1 MMKAVRFKEYGGPE
15 VLEVVEVETPSPD
28 AGEVLVKVKAA
39 GINPSEAGIRGG
51 ALHDLFPAHFPEGEG
66 SDFAG
71 IVEAVGSGVS
81 DYAAGDEVIGYSN
94 ARSSHAEFVCVDAT
108 QLTPKPANVSWEVA
122 GALFVAGATAY
133 AEVNAIVAKPG
144 DTVVVSAA
152 AGGVSVI
159 AIQLLTRNGV
169 KVIGLASKKHH
180 DWLEEHGAIG
190 VEYGDGVAER
200 IRDASGGS
208 VDAFLDNFGGGYIEL
223 ALELG
228 VPKDK
233 INSIA
238 DFPGVQKHG
247 VKAEGNAAG
256 TSNIVLAEL
265 AALIADDELEIPIAA
280 SYPLAD
286 VRSAYE
292 ELEKRHT
299 RGKIVLIP

>member
-1 MMKAVRFKEYGGPE
+1 MKAVRFNEYGGPE
-15 VLEVVEVETPSPD
+15 VLKILDVDKPTPHAD
-28 AGEVLVKVKAA
+28 EVLVKVKAA
-39 GINPSEAGIRGG
+39 GINPGEAGIRGG
-51 ALHDLFPAHFPEGEG
+51 FLHDRFPAHFPEGEG

-71 IVEAVGSGVS
+71 IVEEVGAGVS
-81 DYAAGDEVIGYSN
+81 DFASGDEVIGYSN
-94 ARSSHAEFVCVDAT
+94 ARSSHAEFVAVDAS
-108 QLTPKPANVSWEVA
+108 QLTPKPANVSWEQA

-144 DTVVVSAA
+144 ETVVVSAA
-152 AGGVSVI
+152 TGGVSVI
-159 AIQLLTRNGV
+159 AIQLLTRNGA
-169 KVIGLASKKHH
+169 KVIGLASAKHH
-180 DWLEEHGAIG
+180 DWLEQHGAIG
-190 VEYGDGVAER
+190 VDYGDGVADR
-200 IRDASGGS
+200 IRDVAGGN
-208 VDAFLDNFGGGYIEL
+208 VDAFLDNFGDGYIEL

-228 VPKDK
+228 VPKDR

-247 VKAEGNAAG
+247 VKSEGSAAG

-265 AALIADDELEIPIAA
+265 AQLIAKGELEIPIAA
-280 SYPLAD
+280 SYPLSE